1 MKFIDNVKVFLRGG
15 DGGSGCL
22 SFRRERFRPKGG
34 PDGGDGGHGGD
45 VIFVSD
51 VQVGSLID
59 LLYHPHLIAESGQ
72 PGRQNRQSGRSGK
85 DLVVRV
91 PVGTR
96 LIDPETGHVLDDL
109 DTEQKKFVA
118 ARGGRGGRG
127 NARFATAVQRVPR
140 RFEKGKRGEERWLRL
155 DLRLRVDVGLVGP
168 PNTGKSSLIARISS
182 VRPHVADYPFTTI
195 FPNLGVVRGK
205 AFTRFVV
212 ADTPGLIENA
222 SRGAGLGT
230 GFLKHIERALLLVYV
245 LDITRLPDHTPIED
259 YETTVT
265 ELRAFDRVLGQKKE
279 IAAIN
284 KVDLLESPD
293 VLTQCERAFAK
304 RGISTFSISA
314 LTGQGISE
322 LVDEMSRHVNMQERA
337 TAEREAIEK

>member
-34 PDGGDGGHGGD
+34 PDGGDGGKGGD
-45 VIFVSD
+45 VVFVSD
-51 VQVGSLID
+51 VQVESLIH
-59 LLYHPHLIAESGQ
+59 LLYHPHLVAENGQ
-72 PGRQNRQSGRSGK
+72 RGRQNRQSGRSGK
-85 DLVVRV
+85 DLLIRV

-96 LIDPETGHVLDDL
+96 LIDPETDHLLDDL
-109 DTEQKKFVA
+109 DTDQKRFVA

-127 NARFATAVQRVPR
+127 NAQFATAVERTPR
-140 RFEKGKRGEERWLRL
+140 RFEKGKRGEEGWLRL
-155 DLRLRVDVGLVGP
+155 DLRLLVDVGLVGP

-182 VRPHVADYPFTTI
+182 VRPRIADYPFTTTS
-195 FPNLGVVRGK
+195 PNLGVVRGK
-205 AFTRFVV
+205 AFTSFVV

-230 GFLKHIERALLLVYV
+230 GFLKHIERAVLLVYV
-245 LDITRLPDHTPIED
+245 LDISRLPNRTPIED

-265 ELRAFDRVLGQKKE
+265 ELRTFDRVLGKKKE

-293 VLTQCERAFAK
+293 VLTQFERAFAD
-304 RGISTFSISA
+304 RGISTFSVSA

-322 LVDEMSRHVNMQERA
+322 LVGELSRHVNVQESL
-337 TAEREAIEK
+337 TAGRNVIER

>member
-15 DGGSGCL
+15 DGGDGCL
-22 SFRRERFRPKGG
+22 SFRRERFRAKGG
-34 PDGGDGGHGGD
+34 PDGGDGGQGGD
-45 VIFVSD
+45 VVLISD
-51 VQVGSLID
+51 VQVESLIH
-59 LLYHPHLIAESGQ
+59 LLYRPHLVAENGQ
-72 PGRQNRQSGRSGK
+72 QGRHNRQSGRSGK
-85 DLVVRV
+85 DLLVHV

-109 DTEQKKFVA
+109 DTDQKRFVA
-118 ARGGRGGRG
+118 AKGGRGGRG
-127 NARFATAVQRVPR
+127 NAQFATAVNRAPR
-140 RFEKGKRGEERWLRL
+140 RFEKGKVGEERWLQF
-155 DLRLRVDVGLVGP
+155 DLRLGVAVGLVGP

-182 VRPHVADYPFTTI
+182 VKPRIADYPFTTTS
-195 FPNLGVVRGK
+195 PNLGVVRGK
-205 AFTRFVV
+205 AFTSFVV

-230 GFLKHIERALLLVYV
+230 GFLKHVERAVLLVYV
-245 LDITRLPDHTPIED
+245 LDVSRLPNRTPIDD

-265 ELRAFDRVLGQKKE
+265 ELRAFDRVLGEKKQ

-284 KVDLLESPD
+284 KVDLLESSD
-293 VLTQCERAFAK
+293 VLKQCERAFAN

-322 LVDEMSRHVNMQERA
+322 LVGEMSRHVNLKEPATPGRNVIER
-337 TAEREAIEK
+337 